1 MTSIYSKVLSVVEKI
16 LQNIVE
22 EYKSIE
28 KSL

>member
-1 MTSIYSKVLSVVEKI
+1 MTSIYSKVLSVVEKV